1 MKPSVSKKTKQ
12 YLASLD
18 KKDQSQPD
26 YYYGHMDALDKLIY
40 EDGLR
45 IKQIYF
51 DKELDLM
58 LIVLNNKKIMKR
70 AISEFKRLA
79 TASEKQ
85 LYNFDNDGIGV
96 HWPDVDEDLSL
107 RGFLQH
113 ELAHVDKP
121 LVA

>member
-58 LIVLNNKKIMKR
+58 LIVLNNKKIIKR

-85 LYNFDNDGIGV
+85 LYNFDNDGVGV